1 MGPGGAGGFLRLNDR
16 GASGRGWSDED
27 ARPRLP
33 GHAAILTTVV
43 LWGSLIPLLDVLL
56 AHIDVFAL
64 SMIRYGV
71 AGTLLLGGLWIWRGT
86 AWLRTLPIGRV
97 FLLGICGICGFG
109 TLYTLAIAASAPGM
123 AIVIA
128 SATPVVSALFAAL
141 VYRLP
146 FAKGTG
152 VAFALAAIGAAT
164 ASLGRQG
171 ATFTF
176 DLRGGEP
183 LFVLAAICWAWYS
196 INAQAWLGAFSQL
209 QLTAVTMATAGIGVF
224 FVFLVAAGLGAS
236 HFPARPPDQILA
248 LLAFITIGSTLVGV
262 LCWNFAV
269 DRLGVI
275 IASLYLN
282 LLPVVGMMTAA
293 AIGHPPTAM
302 QLIGGAIVIT
312 GIAQLQLRRLCRPTP
327 AEGLSPGAHL
337 SHTRR

>member
-1 MGPGGAGGFLRLNDR
+1 MSDRAGRRRL
-16 GASGRGWSDED
+16 
-27 ARPRLP
+27 L
-33 GHAAILTTVV
+33 GHAAVLTTAL
-43 LWGSLIPLLDVLL
+43 LWGSLIPFLDILL

-71 AGTLLLGGLWIWRGT
+71 AGTLLLGGLLIWRGA
-86 AWLRTLPIGRV
+86 AWLRPLPVGKV

-123 AIVIA
+123 AIVVA

-141 VYRLP
+141 VYRMP
-146 FAKGTG
+146 FPKGTG
-152 VAFALAAIGAAT
+152 LAFALAATGAAT
-164 ASLGRQG
+164 ASLGRHG
-171 ATFTF
+171 AAFTF
-176 DLRGGEP
+176 DLHGGEP

-224 FVFLVAAGLGAS
+224 AVFLIAAGLGVS
-236 HFPARPPDQILA
+236 HFPTRPPSHILA
-248 LLAFITIGSTLVGV
+248 LLAFVTIGSTLIGV

-302 QLIGGAIVIT
+302 QLIGGAIVIA
-312 GIAQLQLRRLCRPTP
+312 GIAQLQLRRLRRPP
-327 AEGLSPGAHL
+327 MLAEGLSPGAHL
-337 SHTRR
+337 SHTRCPSNASR